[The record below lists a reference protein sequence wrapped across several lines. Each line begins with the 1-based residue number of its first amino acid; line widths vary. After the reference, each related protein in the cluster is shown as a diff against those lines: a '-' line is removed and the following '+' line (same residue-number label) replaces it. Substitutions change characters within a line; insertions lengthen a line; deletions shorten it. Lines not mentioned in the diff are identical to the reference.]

1 MQSAKRDEE
10 KAGNRTPSPQ
20 LIANLLGRLG
30 KYSCDRG
37 ILRSA
42 EPVLRGSGVERQP
55 QARRLSRNRHR
66 YRRDAFLTLLA
77 VDRIPLF
84 TYAGKLCFQ
93 FRAAADRPIGDA
105 LQVLAGQQLAQFRLW

>member
-1 MQSAKRDEE
+1 MAQRGRAAR
-10 KAGNRTPSPQ
+10 SPQ

-42 EPVLRGSGVERQP
+42 EPVLRRRGVERQP

-84 TYAGKLCFQ
+84 TYAETLYCE

-105 LQVLAGQQLAQFRLW
+105 LQVLVGQQQAQFRLW